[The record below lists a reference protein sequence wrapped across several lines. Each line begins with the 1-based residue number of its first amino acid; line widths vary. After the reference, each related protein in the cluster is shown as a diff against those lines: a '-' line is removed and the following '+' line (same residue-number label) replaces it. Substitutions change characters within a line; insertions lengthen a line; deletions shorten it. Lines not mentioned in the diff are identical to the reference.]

1 MSQAEA
7 PGPMELAA
15 LLTSKICHDLISPV
29 GAINNGLEV
38 MADEANADM
47 HEFALDLVVKSAE
60 QASNKLQFCR
70 MAYGAGSSAGSE
82 IDLGEAGQVT
92 RGFIESER
100 TKLNWAAPHGALA
113 KDKVKLL
120 LNLII
125 IANTIIPRGGEITA
139 DVNRDT
145 GSLKVFAKGTNA
157 KVPAG
162 VRELVSGEMP
172 ETGIDAHSIQPY
184 YTKLVAA
191 DAGLVVAFQPGEQ
204 SCTITAVPA

>member
-1 MSQAEA
+1 
-7 PGPMELAA
+7 MELAA

-120 LNLII
+120 LNLFLV
-125 IANTIIPRGGEITA
+125 AYGAIPRGGTVDITLDELETNPQFKLVCKGRMVRVPPKFLEIH
-139 DVNRDT
+139 
-145 GSLKVFAKGTNA
+145 
-157 KVPAG
+157 
-162 VRELVSGEMP
+162 SGQLE
-172 ETGIDAHSIQPY
+172 EAIDAHAIQPY
-184 YTKLVAA
+184 YTVLLA
-191 DAGLVVAFQPGEQ
+191 DEAGMKINCSANAEEVVF
-204 SCTITAVPA
+204 TAHLA